1 MLLSWLVGAHL
12 ALSSRSSA
20 LHVMEERGSKG
31 HLVLTELVGV
41 PLPPSVSFIT
51 GYEGFPAY
59 NFGPNAN
66 VGRLTQSFVPEPF
79 FMDFAI
85 IVTIKPSNSRGGV
98 LFAITDPSQM
108 IVHLGLALT
117 PVEDKTQRIVLYY
130 SEPGLADTMEVASF
144 KVPDMTQ
151 QWYRFTLTVENEE
164 VRLYMD
170 CEEYHSAPLKR
181 SQQPLSFK
189 QGSGIFVANA
199 GSTGLERFVG
209 SIQQLVIKPDPRA
222 AEEQC
227 EEDDPSLQASGDRSG
242 DGDYDEEEHGR
253 HEVIFGQTNTYRPTY
268 PVQAPPTVSPDM
280 DEGEFSGHVTPIDE
294 RLLRGTYKTDE
305 TGESTGDGLKGER
318 GEPGPAGPPG
328 PPGSPGPS
336 LPPTHSGQPG
346 QRGPQGP
353 MGPPGRQGRPGKDGQ
368 PYGFDALGSGFEDV
382 DIDTERLRGPPGPP
396 GPPGKPGPPG
406 PNGPLGALLPGPPGT
421 PGKDGRD
428 GQPGLRGE
436 NGDPGLIGPMGPRGV
451 PGPPGIPGPPGPPG
465 PLSNDMMNTL
475 KGERGRDG
483 LSITG
488 PPGPPGP
495 PGPSINFQDLLL
507 NDTAAKLNLTKI
519 RGPPGPMGP
528 EGLPGR
534 AGFPGPR
541 GPKGEIGFPGIQG
554 PPGLKGERGEPGVS
568 IAADGSVIPGLRGP
582 RGPKGMKGDI
592 GPSGQ
597 PGIVGP
603 IGPPGQKGEYGLPG
617 RPGRAGI
624 AGRKGDKGDSSGPP
638 VMFVSKGAK
647 GNNGH
652 KGQNGEKG
660 DPGLPGP
667 PGLPGRTGLVG
678 PKGDSIVGPPGDTGP
693 PGHPGLPGYGIP
705 GPQGPPG
712 PPGPAGTPSVR
723 TYKNSQTLIRETS
736 QAAEGTL
743 AYVLDKSELYI
754 RVRGGWKKVELGE
767 LIPVP
772 QDSSSSALSQGLS
785 RPSDRSVPRVHSQEL
800 KSFLPDHVFLQN
812 AHSMPALHLV
822 ALNAPFTGDMHGIRG
837 ADYQCYQQARARG
850 LTSTYRA
857 FLSSHLQDLSSI
869 VKKGD
874 RFGLPVVNLKGDA
887 LFGSWMAMFS
897 GDGAVFDPLTPI
909 YSFDG
914 RNVMTDQAWP
924 QKLVWHGSNTAGI
937 RMTTSYCEAWRT
949 GDMAVTGQASLLQ
962 TGRLLGQH
970 TRSCSN
976 HFIVLCIENS
986 YIQNPG
992 RN

>member
-1 MLLSWLVGAHL
+1 MDYFNILLWWKIAT
-12 ALSSRSSA
+12 
-20 LHVMEERGSKG
+20 ERGSKG

-59 NFGPNAN
+59 NFGPHAN

-79 FMDFAI
+79 FKDFAI
-85 IVTIKPSNSRGGV
+85 IVTVKPSNSRGGV
-98 LFAITDPSQM
+98 LFAITDPSQK

-117 PVEDKTQRIVLYY
+117 PVEDKTQRIELYY
-130 SEPGLADTMEVASF
+130 SQPGLADTMEVASF

-151 QWYRFTLTVENEE
+151 QWNRFTLMVEQEE

-170 CEEYHSAPLKR
+170 CEEYHSTPLKR

-189 QGSGIFVANA
+189 PGSGIFVANA

-209 SIQQLVIKPDPRA
+209 SIQQLVIKQDPRA

-227 EEDDPSLQASGDRSG
+227 EEDEPSLQSSSDGSGEA
-242 DGDYDEEEHGR
+242 DYDYEEEHGR
-253 HEVIFGQTNTYRPTY
+253 REVIFGRTNEREDKEKPTF
-268 PVQAPPTVSPDM
+268 PVQAPPTVLPDM
-280 DEGEFSGHVTPIDE
+280 DEGEVSGHVTPIDE
-294 RLLRGTYKTDE
+294 RLLRG
-305 TGESTGDGLKGER
+305 ER
-318 GEPGPAGPPG
+318 GEPGPEGPPG
-328 PPGSPGPS
+328 PPGPPGPS
-336 LPPTHSGQPG
+336 LPPIHSAQPG

-353 MGPPGRQGRPGKDGQ
+353 VGPPGSQGRPGKDGQ
-368 PYGFDALGSGFEDV
+368 PYGFDSLGSGFGDV
-382 DIDTERLRGPPGPP
+382 NIDTELLRVSTSGPPGPP

-406 PNGPLGALLPGPPGT
+406 PNGPLRSLLPGPPGA

-428 GQPGLRGE
+428 GQPGLPGVP
-436 NGDPGLIGPMGPRGV
+436 GQDGLIGQQGPKGAKGEQGRDGLSII
-451 PGPPGIPGPPGPPG
+451 GLPGPPGPPG
-465 PLSNDMMNTL
+465 P
-475 KGERGRDG
+475 
-483 LSITG
+483 I
-488 PPGPPGP
+488 
-495 PGPSINFQDLLL
+495 INFQDLLL

-541 GPKGEIGFPGIQG
+541 GPKGEVGFPGIQG
-554 PPGLKGERGEPGVS
+554 PPGLKGEKGEPGVS
-568 IAADGSVIPGLRGP
+568 IAADGSLITGLRGP

-617 RPGRAGI
+617 RPGRPGI
-624 AGRKGDKGDSSGPP
+624 AGRKGDKGHSSGPP
-638 VMFVSKGAK
+638 VLWVSKGTK
-647 GNNGH
+647 GDNGY
-652 KGQNGEKG
+652 KGQKGEKG

-667 PGLPGRTGLVG
+667 PGLPGRRGLVG
-678 PKGDSIVGPPGDTGP
+678 PKGDSIIGPPGDTGY
-693 PGHPGLPGYGIP
+693 PGHPGPPGFGRP

-712 PPGPAGTPSVR
+712 PPGPPGTPSVR
-723 TYKNSQTLIRETS
+723 TYKNTQTLIRETS
-736 QAAEGTL
+736 QCAEGTL
-743 AYVLDKSELYI
+743 AYVIDKSELYF
-754 RVRGGWKKVELGE
+754 RVRGGWKKLGE

-772 QDSSSSALSQGLS
+772 QDSSTSDLSQGLS
-785 RPSDRSVPRVHSQEL
+785 RPSDHSVPKVHSQEL
-800 KSFLPDHVFLQN
+800 KSFLPGNHVFPQH
-812 AHSMPALHLV
+812 AHSVPALHLV
-822 ALNAPFTGDMHGIRG
+822 ALNAPFSGDMHGIRG

-874 RFGLPVVNLKGDA
+874 HFSLPVVNLKGDV
-887 LFGSWMAMFS
+887 LFSSWISMFS
-897 GDGAVFDPLTPI
+897 GNGAVFDPLTPI

-937 RMTTSYCEAWRT
+937 RMTTNYCEAWRT
-949 GDMAVTGQASLLQ
+949 HDMAVTGQASLLQ

-986 YIQNPG
+986 YIQSPK